1 MAYTKLIK
9 YLEIRLTQLQD
20 ELDKNA
26 SEENTL
32 IITKAQSELGI
43 VLDMVKREKLL
54 SVNPYSTD

>member
-1 MAYTKLIK
+1 MAYTRLIK
-9 YLEIRLTQLQD
+9 YLEIRLVQLQE

-43 VLDMVKREKLL
+43 VLDMAKREKLL
-54 SVNPYSTD
+54 SMKPYSTD

>member
-9 YLEIRLTQLQD
+9 YLEIRLDQLQE

-54 SVNPYSTD
+54 DMNPYSTD

>member
-43 VLDMVKREKLL
+43 VLDMAKRERLL

>member
-43 VLDMVKREKLL
+43 VLDMAKRERLL
-54 SVNPYSTD
+54 SSNPYSTD

>member
-1 MAYTKLIK
+1 MAYTRLIK
-9 YLEIRLTQLQD
+9 YLEIRLVQLQE

-54 SVNPYSTD
+54 STNPYSTD

>member
-43 VLDMVKREKLL
+43 VLDMAKREKLL

>member
-9 YLEIRLTQLQD
+9 YLEIRLTQLQE

-43 VLDMVKREKLL
+43 VLDMAKREKLL
-54 SVNPYSTD
+54 STSPYSTD

>member
-43 VLDMVKREKLL
+43 VLDMAKREQLL
-54 SVNPYSTD
+54 STKPYSTD

>member
-9 YLEIRLTQLQD
+9 YLEIRLTQLQE

-43 VLDMVKREKLL
+43 VLDMAKREKLL

>member
-9 YLEIRLTQLQD
+9 YLEIRLTQLQE

>member
-1 MAYTKLIK
+1 MAYTRLIK
-9 YLEIRLTQLQD
+9 YLEIRLVQLQE

-26 SEENTL
+26 SEEDTL

-43 VLDMVKREKLL
+43 VLDMVKRERLL

>member
-9 YLEIRLTQLQD
+9 YLEIRLDQLQE